1 MLDAYHAKYPT
12 PFAVL
17 GIRTLGNRVT
27 DIEYLPSGIA
37 SLAPLNKLA
46 ERACAEIERYLEDPE
61 HVFDL
66 PFEYSGTPFQC
77 RVWREISA
85 IPAGRTLTYND
96 VARALKT
103 APRPVGG
110 ACGANRIPIVIP
122 CHRVVGANGLGGFM
136 RAGFGPALEI
146 KRWLLRHEGA
156 HAS

>member
-1 MLDAYHAKYPT
+1 MLEAFHAKFPT

-17 GIRTLGNRVT
+17 GIRTVGNRVS
-27 DIEYLPSGIA
+27 DIEYLPPGIA
-37 SLAPLNKLA
+37 TLSPLNKLA
-46 ERACAEIERYLEDPE
+46 ERACREIECYLDDPE

-66 PFEYSGTPFQC
+66 PFEYSGTVFQC
-77 RVWREISA
+77 KVWRQISA

-122 CHRVVGANGLGGFM
+122 CHRVLGANGIGGFM
-136 RAGFGPALEI
+136 RSRGSDALSI
-146 KRWLLRHEGA
+146 KRWLLRHEGVRA
-156 HAS
+156 A